1 MKLIYKLIVCLS
13 DFFEDISQI
22 FFHVLVINVDNNR

>member
-1 MKLIYKLIVCLS
+1 MKLIYKIVVCLS
-13 DFFEDISQI
+13 VFFEDASQI